1 MQQNVGS
8 LLNTHIQIKYVKN
21 ITKGDKKI
29 MAEAN
34 FEETIKKLETIAN
47 ELEKGDLNLDESV
60 TKFEEGM
67 KLSKTC
73 NDILE
78 NAEKRISILIKKDED
93 VTEENFNVE

>member
-1 MQQNVGS
+1 ME
-8 LLNTHIQIKYVKN
+8 K
-21 ITKGDKKI
+21 
-29 MAEAN
+29 EAN

-60 TKFEEGM
+60 AKFEEGM

-78 NAEKRISILIKKDED
+78 NAEKRISILIKKDDE
-93 VTEENFNVE
+93 VTEENFSVE

>member
-1 MQQNVGS
+1 M
-8 LLNTHIQIKYVKN
+8 KK
-21 ITKGDKKI
+21 KKKI
-29 MAEAN
+29 MADAN
-34 FEETIKKLETIAN
+34 FEETIKQLETIAN

-78 NAEKRISILIKKDED
+78 NAEKRISILIKKDDE
-93 VTEENFNVE
+93 VMEENFNVE